1 MSSTVISARRLVS
14 DRFMYRGNDIQP
26 CYDTLQV
33 FKADYPHGTHSVLS
47 PWHIKGRYM
56 EPPKLSI
63 GERLAAW
70 FKGFFVKPAPLPRRA
85 PVAHPSPA
93 VARVVKLAR
102 ALPPAQAARA
112 LSRYFR
118 ALDAAAIGGAG
129 AVRKG
134 GPGAAEGSA

>member
-1 MSSTVISARRLVS
+1 
-14 DRFMYRGNDIQP
+14 
-26 CYDTLQV
+26 
-33 FKADYPHGTHSVLS
+33 
-47 PWHIKGRYM
+47 M

-70 FKGFFVKPAPLPRRA
+70 LKGFFVKPAPLPRRVRA
-85 PVAHPSPA
+85 APSPA
-93 VARVVKLAR
+93 VARVVKLAS
-102 ALPPAQAARA
+102 ALPPAEASRV

>member
-1 MSSTVISARRLVS
+1 
-14 DRFMYRGNDIQP
+14 
-26 CYDTLQV
+26 
-33 FKADYPHGTHSVLS
+33 
-47 PWHIKGRYM
+47 M

-70 FKGFFVKPAPLPRRA
+70 LRGFFVKPEPLPRRV
-85 PVAHPSPA
+85 PVAAPSPA
-93 VARVVKLAR
+93 VARVVKLAS
-102 ALPPAQAARA
+102 ALPPAQASRV

>member
-1 MSSTVISARRLVS
+1 
-14 DRFMYRGNDIQP
+14 
-26 CYDTLQV
+26 
-33 FKADYPHGTHSVLS
+33 
-47 PWHIKGRYM
+47 M

-85 PVAHPSPA
+85 PVALSSPA
-93 VARVVKLAR
+93 VARVVRLAR
-102 ALPPAQAARA
+102 ALPPAQAARV